1 MELVDQSGYQLACQ
15 RYFEFTHK
23 TDEIITVNHPN
34 QYFEQSYRLING
46 QSLSNNNNNNKHQNK
61 HNNDISSTNAS
72 LLSETQTRD

>member
-46 QSLSNNNNNNKHQNK
+46 QSLSNNNNNKHQNK